1 LGKKSSVLF
10 FFTYL
15 CGGRCGDAAKESKIQ
30 PWQTHL
36 SESLQEKNDLV
47 LLKKPY
53 FTQKM
58 PLASSKAKE
67 KIRSVK

>member
-15 CGGRCGDAAKESKIQ
+15 CGGRCGDAAEESKIQ

-47 LLKKPY
+47 LLRKPY
-53 FTQKM
+53 FTQKSLW
-58 PLASSKAKE
+58 PALKPNRKFDQ
-67 KIRSVK
+67 